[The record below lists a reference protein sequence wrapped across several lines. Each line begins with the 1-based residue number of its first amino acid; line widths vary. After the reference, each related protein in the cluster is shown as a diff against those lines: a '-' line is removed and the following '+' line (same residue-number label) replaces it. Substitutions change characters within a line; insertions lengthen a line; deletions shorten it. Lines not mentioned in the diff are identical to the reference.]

1 MRAVLFVNDS
11 YFAYLLAEPV
21 LRQFHDQIALVVR
34 STRNT
39 GSASR
44 LRSIYSRTSLQY
56 FLYRS
61 TVQCVSGVLSG
72 FRGKSVAAA
81 ARRYG
86 IPVWDSP
93 DFKASLSAIA
103 AAGPFDVGLAFNCDQ
118 KLDQP
123 MLELCRQG
131 ILNVHASKLPNDA
144 GISPV
149 LWAFARGDKSVW
161 STIYRMD
168 SGIDTGPILEQHEI
182 LVQPG
187 ESAFSLYKRVCAQ
200 SGLALAGVLTRYIR
214 GEVHP
219 RPQLQNV
226 ARTYWS
232 WPDARHREMMRTSG
246 RRFLRAKDVLQTL
259 AAAPPAD

>member
-1 MRAVLFVNDS
+1 MRAALFVNDS

-21 LRQFHDQIALVVR
+21 LRQFHHEIALVVL

-44 LRSIYSRTSLQY
+44 LRSIYSRTSVQY

-61 TVQCVSGVLSG
+61 TVQCISGLLAKL
-72 FRGKSVAAA
+72 RAKSVGTA
-81 ARRYG
+81 ARRLG
-86 IPVWDSP
+86 IRVLHST
-93 DFKASLSAIA
+93 DFKTSLTEIR

-118 KLDQP
+118 KLDAPLLQ
-123 MLELCRQG
+123 LCRLG

-168 SGIDTGPILEQHEI
+168 SGIDTGPILEQREI
-182 LVQPG
+182 AVEPRDT
-187 ESAFSLYKRVCAQ
+187 AFRLYQRVCAQ
-200 SGLALAGVLTRYIR
+200 SGAALAGVLAAYVR
-214 GEVHP
+214 GELQP
-219 RPQLQNV
+219 RPQP
-226 ARTYWS
+226 AFAGRTYWS
-232 WPDARHREMMRTSG
+232 WPDVRHQQMMRASG
-246 RRFLRAKDVLQTL
+246 RKFLRARDLLHTL
-259 AAAPPAD
+259 AVAQRD